1 MNETGTKSRRYQ
13 HWFVFGRTSA
23 YSMYAFVASILD
35 ALISSFI
42 SNRYEAEDMKI
53 KVHRHSRA
61 AQVAVLG
68 LAVLALDG
76 CMVGPDYVRPQ
87 AAAPAEWAGVAERAK
102 GQPSVATPGESE
114 LTQWWKQFNDPIMT
128 ALVEEAEQENLD
140 LKTAEVVLRQ
150 ARASRG
156 VVVGGLWPS
165 VTASGGYLHT
175 RPAGGSHDQDL
186 FQAGLDAV
194 WEMDLFGGRRRDLE
208 SADAGILAA
217 MEGIRDARVS
227 LVAEVALNYVQ
238 LRGYQQE
245 ILIARKNLISQ
256 QKTAEITRKQFNGG
270 FASGLDVANADST
283 VATTEA
289 QIPVFEIEERQAIYA
304 LSVLL
309 ARAPA
314 DLLQRL
320 SPRSTIPRV
329 PTEVPAGLPS
339 DLLRRRPDIRQSEA
353 QLHAATAQ
361 IGVATADF
369 FPQFSLTGT
378 VNWNSNLLR
387 TWWNTG
393 SRSFGVGPSVSWPI
407 FQGGAIAANVRLQ
420 EALRDQAFLAYRKTV
435 LAAFQDV
442 ENALIAFA
450 KEQQH
455 RQKLNDAVVANRK
468 AVDLSL
474 QLYTEGQTDFLNVA
488 TAQRLL
494 YASEDALVQSN
505 STVATDLVALYKALG
520 GGGEPLPSCAGTSRD
535 ARLPGGVH

>member
-1 MNETGTKSRRYQ
+1 MNPVMGRRC
-13 HWFVFGRTSA
+13 V
-23 YSMYAFVASILD
+23 AFPVPV
-35 ALISSFI
+35 LI
-42 SNRYEAEDMKI
+42 
-53 KVHRHSRA
+53 V
-61 AQVAVLG
+61 VVLT
-68 LAVLALDG
+68 LSG
-76 CMVGPDYVRPQ
+76 CMVGPDYCTPRTTVPT
-87 AAAPAEWAGVAERAK
+87 EWAGIAEATR
-102 GQPSVATPGESE
+102 GQQSVATAGESE
-114 LTQWWKQFNDPIMT
+114 LTQWWKQFNDPTMT
-128 ALVEEAEQENLD
+128 ALVEEAVQANLN
-140 LKTAEVVLRQ
+140 LKTAEAVLRQ

-156 VVVGGLWPS
+156 VAVGGLLPS
-165 VTASGGYLHT
+165 VTASGGYQRMHN
-175 RPAGGSHDQDL
+175 AGTSGDRDL

-194 WEMDLFGGRRRDLE
+194 WEMDIFGGRRRNLE
-208 SADAGILAA
+208 SADAVILAA
-217 MEGIRDARVS
+217 MEGIRDVRVS

-245 ILIARKNLISQ
+245 ILIAQKNLEAQ
-256 QKTAEITRKQFNGG
+256 QKTAEITRKRFTVG
-270 FASGLDVANADST
+270 FASALDVANADST

-289 QIPVFEIEERQAIYA
+289 QIPVFETAERQAIYS

-309 ARAPA
+309 ARPPA

-320 SPRSTIPRV
+320 SPWAAMPRV

-339 DLLRRRPDIRQSEA
+339 DLLRRRPDIRQAEA

-369 FPQFSLTGT
+369 FPEFSLTGT

-387 TWWNTG
+387 TWWSTG
-393 SRSFGVGPSVSWPI
+393 SRSFGVGPSVNWPI
-407 FQGGAIAANVRLQ
+407 FQGGAIEANVRLQ
-420 EALRDQAFLAYRKTV
+420 EAFRDQAYLTYQKTV

-455 RQKLNDAVVANRK
+455 RQKLDNAVAANRK

-474 QLYTEGQTDFLNVA
+474 RLYTEGQTDFLNVA

-505 STVATDLVALYKALG
+505 STIATDLIALYKALG
-520 GGGEPLPSCAGTSRD
+520 GGG
-535 ARLPGGVH
+535 GVTTKNGS